1 MKKNWKLL
9 ILLILVSLFIFSN
22 SRLSYALEPTDVYS
36 IHVIKYRVQAHEN
49 LQNTFQSNGT
59 QMNEL
64 VDSEGNQLKKMS
76 GISYSITKVK
86 LKTDETDEDSLSSY
100 DATTESEAFNM
111 TIITNEEGEAV
122 INGLT
127 EGMYLV
133 EEQPNK
139 EINKVMAPSLVKL
152 PLIIGNQPLN
162 HVYIYPKSSVV
173 SNDITKVRS
182 GPTKLPE
189 TSGNLGSSGQLI
201 FMLIMSLGLGFLSIH
216 LVNRRI
222 HN

>member
-1 MKKNWKLL
+1 MKKNWKFV
-9 ILLILVSLFIFSN
+9 IMLILVLSFIFPTN
-22 SRLSYALEPTDVYS
+22 RTSYAIESTDVYS
-36 IHVIKYRVQAHEN
+36 IHVIKYRLQAHEN
-49 LQNTFQSNGT
+49 LQNTFPSNGT

-64 VDSEGNQLKKMS
+64 VDSEGDQLKKMS

-86 LKTDETDEDSLSSY
+86 LRTDTTDEESLSSY
-100 DATTESEAFNM
+100 EAATESEAFNM
-111 TIITNEEGEAV
+111 TIMTNEDGEAV

-127 EGMYLV
+127 EGTYLV
-133 EEQPNK
+133 EELPNK
-139 EINKVMAPSLVKL
+139 EIDKVMAPSLVKL
-152 PLIIGNQPLN
+152 PLIIGNEQLK